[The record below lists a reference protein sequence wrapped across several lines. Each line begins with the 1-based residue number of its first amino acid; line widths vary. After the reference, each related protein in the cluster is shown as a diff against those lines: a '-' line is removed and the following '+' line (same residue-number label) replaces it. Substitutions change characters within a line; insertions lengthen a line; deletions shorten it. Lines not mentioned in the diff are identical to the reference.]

1 MNITASPSTSQLH
14 FTKAIHVFLRMKKT
28 KTLMIEQDV
37 NMEMN
42 WAAYWSLVVN
52 DIISNVS
59 PETTTQEAAQH
70 NGSQGRFWSPTAL
83 DSSSIH

>member
-1 MNITASPSTSQLH
+1 
-14 FTKAIHVFLRMKKT
+14 
-28 KTLMIEQDV
+28 MIEQDV

-42 WAAYWSLVVN
+42 WAAHWSLVVN

-70 NGSQGRFWSPTAL
+70 NGLQGRFWENHCL
-83 DSSSIH
+83 DSSTFTN